1 MAKLPSVDGSITSEL
16 NVLLSEY
23 KMLAKRADQRM
34 VRLERASNKPEYKG
48 ILKMAYARAQHDLK
62 AFTPEERLATG
73 KPLRFNTS
81 PPRNKK
87 GEIDVPKLRR
97 KMNILKKFLSSHTST
112 IKKPAKPFAGEEGV
126 ESAYQKRANT
136 INKEYK
142 TDFTWQELAVFFD
155 SGLADKLQK
164 FGSDVRLKVI
174 AVVQANR
181 QAVID
186 ALEGDGNRT
195 LVIDNN
201 PFTKDPT
208 KPLDPFLQR
217 KLDEM
222 LQDAN
227 KDLERFLTGRKKP
240 GRKAKKKSTSK
251 KSKKGKK

>member
-1 MAKLPSVDGSITSEL
+1 MAKSQFADALMK
-16 NVLLSEY
+16 EY
-23 KMLAKRADQRM
+23 RTLAKRADQRM
-34 VRLERASNKPEYKG
+34 VRLERASQKPEYKG
-48 ILKMAYARAQHDLK
+48 VLKFAYQRAQHDLK
-62 AFTPEERLATG
+62 AFTDQKRIDSG
-73 KPLRFNTS
+73 KPLRFNTA
-81 PPRNKK
+81 PPKTK
-87 GEIDVPKLRR
+87 TGEINR
-97 KMNILKKFLSSHTST
+97 KALQAKVNTIKRFLSSQSST
-112 IKKPAKPFAGEEGV
+112 IKKPAKPYAN
-126 ESAYQKRANT
+126 ESGIESTYQKRADTLNE
-136 INKEYK
+136 KYK
-142 TDFTWQELAVFFD
+142 TDFTWQELATFFD

-240 GRKAKKKSTSK
+240 GMRTK
-251 KSKKGKK
+251 KKGKK